1 MDLSDWLLALH
12 LISAAV
18 LVGAIFWFL
27 TVLVAARR
35 AQRPAEVAAYF
46 RTVRLAVPLVG
57 AGSLLVLLF
66 GVWLAFDKDV
76 YHIWD
81 PWIIAAIVLWAIASG
96 AGQRSGVG
104 MAEAAKLA
112 NQEAGQGSD
121 RSSPELLA
129 ALRSRQA
136 LNLQL
141 VAIGCV
147 ALILLDMIFKPGA

>member
-18 LVGAIFWFL
+18 LVGALSWFM

-35 AQRPAEVAAYF
+35 ARRPAEAATYF

-57 AGSLLVLLF
+57 AGTLLVLVF
-66 GVWLAFDKDV
+66 GVWLAFDKDG

-81 PWIIAAIVLWAIASG
+81 PWILAAIVLWAIASG

-104 MAEAAKLA
+104 MAEAARLA
-112 NQEAGQGSD
+112 NEESGSETA
-121 RSSPELLA
+121 SPALLE
-129 ALRSRQA
+129 ALRAPQV
-136 LNLQL
+136 LQLQL
-141 VAIGCV
+141 VSIACV
-147 ALILLDMIFKPGA
+147 VLILLDMIFKPGA